1 MVPPETVGP
10 PRSLSAEQFRLV
22 HSGPSEV
29 AFQDRGL
36 LALTRPSP
44 VFEYVYEKLTVG
56 VGTRIERAEVETMT
70 EVLGTD
76 LDGQGFGDL
85 LEAAATLLAEIAP
98 RAVDPGFLDALP
110 PVLTPAADQDWGV
123 YSADTQPRLTRP
135 RSCRRSGRCWPKL

>member
-1 MVPPETVGP
+1 MV
-10 PRSLSAEQFRLV
+10 
-22 HSGPSEV
+22 
-29 AFQDRGL
+29 FQDRGL

-56 VGTRIERAEVETMT
+56 VGIRIERAEVETMT